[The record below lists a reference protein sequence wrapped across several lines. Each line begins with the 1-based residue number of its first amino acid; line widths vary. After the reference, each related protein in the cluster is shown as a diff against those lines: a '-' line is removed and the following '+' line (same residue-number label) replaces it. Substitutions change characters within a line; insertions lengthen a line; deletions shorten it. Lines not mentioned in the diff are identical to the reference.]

1 MASGVTGHRAPDDDM
16 KFSHSRSPP
25 HPSFLGSLLRLQLQR
40 AFFTGVTMALTG
52 LVPAREPR
60 RRRRH
65 PPNTWTS
72 VPREDANPT

>member
-40 AFFTGVTMALTG
+40 GDDGANGPRPSQRAQKEEMA
-52 LVPAREPR
+52 PAEHLDFSPKGR
-60 RRRRH
+60 R
-65 PPNTWTS
+65 
-72 VPREDANPT
+72 